1 MDLQYGLDYCKR
13 VGYYYWAKSPGEN
26 RHVVTVDDWSQ
37 DLAVHLLDKVTVYD
51 HSRPWKKWVHTIVVN
66 KAITLLTKQWDL
78 KHGLG
83 FSSSVKSLVYTNI
96 EGEVE
101 LVTSITPE
109 LECIIYQS
117 IIKKHEQKKEDHRMD
132 VTYARVQELCE
143 QFSAEE
149 KPILFNGETDEAALQ
164 SLIGVLGFTLNE
176 MSDEDFQALSEADRL
191 ELAKLGEAVEKNKIT
206 MKKAKAKAAAKGS
219 GTGGGSKGRGIL
231 KRVRELFAE
240 GTQTVAEVIAVMDR
254 EGVLF
259 SPASIRTEVGK
270 LRREAGMTRQPAVE
284 EASGKAPKK
293 TPEKTPEETPEE
305 TPEKA
310 AKAKAA
316 EAKAKA
322 AKTKFKKKSTD
333 AKGKGKGKK

>member
-1 MDLQYGLDYCKR
+1 MDIQYGLDYCKR

-37 DLAVHLLDKVTVYD
+37 DLAVHLLDKITAYD

-83 FSSSVKSLVYTNI
+83 FSSSVKSLVYINI

-117 IIKKHEQKKEDHRMD
+117 IIKKVKRKKEDHQMD
-132 VTYARVQELCE
+132 VTHVRVEELCE
-143 QFSAEE
+143 QFSSEAR
-149 KPILFNGETDEAALQ
+149 PVLFDGETDETALA
-164 SLIGVLGFTLNE
+164 SLVGVLSFTLNE
-176 MSDEDFQALSEADRL
+176 MTDDDFQALSEADRL

-206 MKKAKAKAAAKGS
+206 MKKATPKTGGGGA
-219 GTGGGSKGRGIL
+219 GTGGSKGRGII
-231 KRVRELFAE
+231 KRIHELFAE
-240 GTQTVAEVIAVMDR
+240 GTQTVSEIVAVMDR
-254 EGVLF
+254 EGVVF
-259 SPASIRTEVGK
+259 SPATVRTQVGV
-270 LRREAGMTRQPAVE
+270 LRRKAGLTRQPKAE
-284 EASGKAPKK
+284 EPVS
-293 TPEKTPEETPEE
+293 
-305 TPEKA
+305 
-310 AKAKAA
+310 AKDVAA
-316 EAKAKA
+316 EAKKKADDDAKKKADADAKKKADAKA
-322 AKTKFKKKSTD
+322 KPTFKQKPKTA